1 MLFDDITGVLGGA
14 QSWVEQQWT
23 QRIVQ
28 ISVYAAILFFVLSS
42 VDLINKVDGFIVKS
56 FNVKLGKEG
65 TRALHAAT
73 LGFFMYV
80 GVKFILDP
88 FVHKFVNGKT
98 VEGQEGKE
106 ETLPHDDDKPD
117 LVSCTKNDDC
127 PVPHLTGET
136 CKEEEGVGW
145 VCKNECGTPTSEQD
159 HDSHECP
166 PHHYCKDDENVN
178 IPAAPNPNA
187 PYKCNRKSNFIGMA
201 GE

>member
-42 VDLINKVDGFIVKS
+42 FDLINKVDGFIVKS
-56 FNVKLGKEG
+56 LNVKLGKEG

-73 LGFFMYV
+73 LGFFMFV

-98 VEGQEGKE
+98 VEGQVGQLESDAINKAVEDAEEVKE
-106 ETLPHDDDKPD
+106 VKETFSPTILFGHPD
-117 LVSCTKNDDC
+117 LEKYI
-127 PVPHLTGET
+127 
-136 CKEEEGVGW
+136 
-145 VCKNECGTPTSEQD
+145 
-159 HDSHECP
+159 
-166 PHHYCKDDENVN
+166 YCKGANNYLNELYSNGIDAN
-178 IPAAPNPNA
+178 IV
-187 PYKCNRKSNFIGMA
+187 YRLFGGSGGIELGGIIKSFEEKCPEYND
-201 GE
+201 